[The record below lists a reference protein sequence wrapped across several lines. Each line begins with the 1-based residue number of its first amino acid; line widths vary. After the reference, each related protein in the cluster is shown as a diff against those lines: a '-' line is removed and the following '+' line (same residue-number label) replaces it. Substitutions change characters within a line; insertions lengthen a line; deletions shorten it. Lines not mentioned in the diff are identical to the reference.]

1 MLLLKIFTGNKVT
14 SFIKLSSLVLFV
26 LFPLVLFSLVL
37 FPLAIFSIALFQLVL
52 FSLAFFQF
60 CGGGDDAG

>member
-14 SFIKLSSLVLFV
+14 SFIKLSSRVLFVLFPLV

-37 FPLAIFSIALFQLVL
+37 FPLAIFPLVL
-52 FSLAFFQF
+52 FSLTLFSVLRRRR
-60 CGGGDDAG
+60 